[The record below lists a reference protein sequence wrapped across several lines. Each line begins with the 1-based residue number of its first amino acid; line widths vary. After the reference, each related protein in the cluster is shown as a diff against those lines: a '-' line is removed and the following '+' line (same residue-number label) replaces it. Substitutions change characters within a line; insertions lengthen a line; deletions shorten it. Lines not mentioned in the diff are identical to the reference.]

1 MQATQKAYTKH
12 YAPYPYISPFGPFL
26 DKKGGLRV
34 SYGKLRSGR
43 PCWKYTKRFTI
54 GESSS
59 RCGNSS

>member
-34 SYGKLRSGR
+34 SYGKLRSDR
-43 PCWKYTKRFTI
+43 PC
-54 GESSS
+54 
-59 RCGNSS
+59 